1 MFSTRRGRSLR
12 SLSLLAAS
20 LAALVLTACS
30 SPATTSTSDGE
41 RQLVIARAMD
51 LTTLDPHVGYCDTCQ
66 IVFDA
71 MYQTLVAADRDNPGE
86 VVPQLAQSWE
96 INDTATQFTFH
107 LDPDAVFSDGS
118 PVEASDV
125 KFSWERFINLKGN
138 GSFLGAG
145 ISSIDTPDPETVV
158 FSFAEPN
165 SVFLSIAAARFP
177 GIVNAD
183 VVREAG
189 GTDAADAATTDS
201 AEEWFLKNSA
211 GSGPYQLASY
221 TEGASIELTANPEY
235 RGDAVGFSDV
245 LIKEVSD
252 SSSQLQ
258 QLQQGDVD
266 IAMQISPDALDQLSD
281 LPKVTTSL
289 EDSYNF
295 VYIVLQAGAAGGEAL
310 DDTRVREAIRAGID
324 YDKVIDATV
333 AGKGQTQGSPIPNGF
348 AGSESVDRPVH
359 DVSAA
364 RALLADAGY
373 AGGLTLTAAYPKFTV
388 YGVDFDVMM
397 QSIQQDLTEIGVTLQ
412 LESLDYTQ
420 WAQRVRSDEG
430 IPVTAVYFAPDYMDS
445 SGYVSYFGMVP
456 GARWSDRASANGPVV
471 NPVEV
476 DGLATAF
483 TQDASARAG
492 TYATVAKAMADDA
505 VVLPIV
511 NPQLVFAY
519 ASDIEGVRF
528 VPNTILE
535 LASLRLKD

>member
-1 MFSTRRGRSLR
+1 MITTRRGRRLR
-12 SLSLLAAS
+12 PLSLLAAAS
-20 LAALVLTACS
+20 AALLLAACAG
-30 SPATTSTSDGE
+30 PATTAAPDGE

-66 IVFDA
+66 IIFDA
-71 MYQTLVAADRDNPGE
+71 MYQTLVVADPDNPGE
-86 VVPQLAQSWE
+86 VLPQLAESWE
-96 INDTATQFTFH
+96 VNDDATQFTFH

-125 KFSWERFINLKGN
+125 KFSWDRFINLQGN

-145 ISSIDTPDPETVV
+145 ITAIDTPDSATVV

-221 TEGASIELTANPEY
+221 TEGSSIELTANPDY
-235 RGDAVGFSDV
+235 WGDAVGFSDV

-266 IAMQISPDALDQLSD
+266 IAMQISPDALDQLSGVSN
-281 LPKVTTSL
+281 VTTSL

-295 VYIVLQAGAAGGEAL
+295 VYLVLQAGATGGEAL
-310 DDTRVREAIRAGID
+310 DDVRVRKAIRAGID

-333 AGKGQTQGSPIPNGF
+333 AGKGKTQGSPIPNGF
-348 AGSESVDRPVH
+348 AGSESVDQPVH
-359 DVSAA
+359 DPDEA
-364 RALLADAGY
+364 RKLLAEAGY
-373 AGGLTLTAAYPKFTV
+373 ADGITLTAAYPKFTV

-397 QSIQQDLTEIGVTLQ
+397 QSIQQDLAEVGVTLQ

-420 WAQRVRSDEG
+420 WAQRVRDDDG
-430 IPVTAVYFAPDYMDS
+430 IPVSAVYFAPDYMDS
-445 SGYVSYFGMVP
+445 SGYVSYFGMIP
-456 GARWSDRASANGPVV
+456 DSRWSSRAGANGPLV
-471 NPVEV
+471 NQVEV
-476 DGLATAF
+476 DGLAAAF
-483 TQDASARAG
+483 TQDAAARAE
-492 TYATVAKAMADDA
+492 TYAAVAKAMADDA

-519 ASDIEGVRF
+519 ASDIEGVTF
-528 VPNTILE
+528 VPNTILN
-535 LASLRLKD
+535 LASIRLKD